1 MLTLYHGSG
10 SGAFR
15 IGPALIDNDE
25 WNKLKSGA
33 EKLLIVRRFPRAAD
47 VLTKYPFRIFLGEN
61 DFGDEFS
68 VIYAKVAL
76 PAYVELEEIHH
87 GIGGRDIFG
96 TIAKTITELGHYIRF
111 VAVDL
116 ALDDAPDPVA
126 NPNPAFTT
134 DVVERA
140 LIDAELL
147 LSSSGPPSAVDR
159 VHTALHGYLQEL
171 CVRLKGTTHPISAL
185 DITGLF
191 KVLRT
196 TEIFIQ
202 STHSQHVERVTQ
214 GLAVAIDALN
224 PLRNQGSMAHPN
236 PVLLTEAEAMLAINA
251 VRTILHYV
259 DSSVSQSKRKVT

>member
-15 IGPALIDNDE
+15 IGPALIDKDE

-87 GIGGRDIFG
+87 AIGGRDIFG

-159 VHTALHGYLQEL
+159 VHTALSRLFSRTLCSPQRDYASDISTGYYGTFQGPADN
-171 CVRLKGTTHPISAL
+171 RDIHSINSQPARRKGHTRS
-185 DITGLF
+185 
-191 KVLRT
+191 
-196 TEIFIQ
+196 
-202 STHSQHVERVTQ
+202 
-214 GLAVAIDALN
+214 
-224 PLRNQGSMAHPN
+224 GSRH
-236 PVLLTEAEAMLAINA
+236 
-251 VRTILHYV
+251 
-259 DSSVSQSKRKVT
+259 